1 MADENW
7 TVIKA
12 PSAAAAPA
20 EETWSVQG
28 PSGVRQERGF
38 LEKTG
43 DLLKRAQI
51 EGIGG
56 TIAYPALRAQG
67 WTPEQI
73 RQAKDDVLA
82 DLDAKDRADFEANPD
97 ESLIHKALTLKWL
110 PHIFATVGGQPEW
123 LLGGGGEGLARRLAY
138 AAGSAEAVDATT
150 QGIQNAQGMRD
161 GIDFQ
166 RINDIGAMTA
176 GLGTLFEGAGGLLRK
191 LKGAGA
197 DAGRV
202 MTPEEQAAHDA
213 LVEQA
218 VKANPNISVEE
229 LTALGVKNAEQVHAA
244 LQAGKPVG
252 KPGPVVETGRPGTV
266 ANNLDEFMQPKDVPV
281 YQPNTKGAKPT
292 NVANDAGTVE
302 LPPHPSVTIQAAAND
317 TGAYPPPEI
326 EIPVYKPSTK
336 DPDFLL
342 GPEGANDYTDPLA
355 VAPPESALTPQ
366 AEPPG
371 PKPLTP
377 PDPEAFVEP
386 VVSPNGKLVHE
397 VTSDTAKNK
406 SVYAHYTAEAGK
418 EPVKFGVLID
428 KGTGEATINI
438 NVDKIDTAPEHAGDY
453 GDKAVREGLKDVL
466 REYPE
471 ITSIGGIRK
480 RGAKGL
486 KDTEQKIP
494 AAVITRL
501 RNQIAKEDAAAA
513 EAAAT
518 KKALSTP
525 ANDGLTP
532 FEAEVQKRF
541 DERWP
546 QLQDEMQK
554 VHADKVAELVD
565 KESGPGSYEQA
576 MAKQKFGPVGEAA
589 VHIGKAVEAAD
600 AHINNEWLP
609 AQKAKIEAEV
619 RAEITPPTSP
629 PLTPQQAMEKAAAEL
644 RAKNAAERAAAEAD
658 TVLHGEGR
666 LATPIAE
673 GEVPKYAGSINLERM
688 DSTHAVDEIIAE
700 QAKSIPRDYVPNAE
714 TEARAAEMVG
724 EGVQSLLA
732 KNPNLK
738 DSPAH
743 LVALGN
749 LMLEAT
755 NRVVELKDAWR
766 AGKNSDADL
775 LAFQKAVLT
784 QRLLQE
790 RVNAS
795 AGSVARTLQA
805 LNIIRKGGGDYAKAL
820 AELGKTGEALASRD
834 SIDAFAQ
841 AIQGI
846 NDPAVISKVL
856 RDTTKKTLWDK
867 IMSVRYNMMLS
878 GPRTHFANNIGI
890 FSNVAGETM
899 AHAMAVVVGQGRRFS
914 PNAERVAARE
924 LAARVEG
931 AVSALVSGAA
941 WKNARKALNEGD
953 ILDATGKAEHQINGE
968 SSKMALVELPSRA
981 LNAEDEFWRT
991 IIHNSEIYGLA
1002 HRQALKEG
1010 LKGAEFKERVQD
1022 IIDNPT
1028 KAMVAEV
1035 ENTTHRILFRDKA
1048 SPLVDALQTAR
1059 RIKSKDHWTLKT
1071 IKGASQIVFP
1081 FLRTPDRLLMTPV
1094 RWSPLAGLDRHA
1106 KADFA
1111 AGGARAD
1118 IAKARIAMGTALA
1131 TWAAVKAF
1139 NGEIT
1144 GQGPQNYDKKQ
1155 ELMAGGWRPNSIRVG
1170 DEYRDISNLQPF
1182 SSYLTGV
1189 ATLVERAQ
1197 NGYESEASYA
1207 QKAKQLTGD
1216 IVAALGGNTWTR
1228 PVEDLAK
1235 VFTGSEAQSDAAFG
1249 NYAAN
1254 VANSFSPAFMR
1265 QANQAAGDQSVRAT
1279 TGDGSVG
1286 DKIIGKLA
1294 ASSPMNSSELPQKY
1308 DVYGQPM
1315 MREGSLGPDFLSN
1328 VNISS
1333 ISKDPTIRE
1342 LHRLAVLNPGKGAL
1356 VSPVDKNMEIPQ
1368 KYGGGR
1374 IKLDAG
1380 QEQEYQKLAGEY
1392 LTAYVRGK
1400 MEDGSWAKMTDEERM
1415 ADLGGRSGAVADA
1428 KAAARRDLFFEPID
1442 TTEWTVGQPK
1452 PAGQAGEAQ
1461 SNVEAMGA
1469 RVTSGNR
1476 TREEQQWLYDHY
1488 SGVAKPGTSRH
1499 EKDRAIDLVP
1509 SGRMTPQSVIQDLEN
1524 DGYVNVRVNTKK
1536 HGSGRHWHVQWDNRV
1551 TQ

>member
-1 MADENW
+1 MADEVW
-7 TVIKA
+7 TIGKA
-12 PSAAAAPA
+12 PTSPAAPA
-20 EETWSVQG
+20 EETWTLGG
-28 PSGVRQERGF
+28 PSGVQPQRG
-38 LEKTG
+38 
-43 DLLKRAQI
+43 LLDRAIDSYKRAAL
-51 EGIGG
+51 EGTGG
-56 TIAYPALRAQG
+56 TIARAAYRAAG
-67 WTPEQI
+67 YTPEQI
-73 RQAKDDVLA
+73 AAAQKAA
-82 DLDAKDRADFEANPD
+82 EAELDARMAEDPSWRPD
-97 ESLIHKALTLKWL
+97 ESFLEAAKSGRWISNLIGGAL
-110 PHIFATVGGQPEW
+110 GSPEYF
-123 LLGGGGEGLARRLAY
+123 LGGGGANAANRIARASV
-138 AAGSAEAVDATT
+138 AAG
-150 QGIQNAQGMRD
+150 
-161 GIDFQ
+161 GIDLANQ
-166 RINDIGAMTA
+166 ASRVHDQVQDEIDPNRINNTVAMTGVFG
-176 GLGTLFEGAGGLLRK
+176 GLGELGGALWSK

-244 LQAGKPVG
+244 LQAGAPVG

-281 YQPNTKGAKPT
+281 YQPNTKGVKPT
-292 NVANDAGTVE
+292 NVANDAEHTVVDDPNTPALE
-302 LPPHPSVTIQAAAND
+302 VGVTEDA
-317 TGAYPPPEI
+317 
-326 EIPVYKPSTK
+326 PV
-336 DPDFLL
+336 
-342 GPEGANDYTDPLA
+342 
-355 VAPPESALTPQ
+355 
-366 AEPPG
+366 G

-386 VVSPNGKLVHE
+386 QVSNSGRLVHE
-397 VTSDTAKNK
+397 VTSDTPTNK
-406 SVYAHYTAEAGK
+406 SVFAHFTAEEGK
-418 EPVKFGVLID
+418 APLTMGLLID
-428 KGTGEATINI
+428 KNTGKATINI
-438 NVDKIDTAPEHAGDY
+438 ETDKIGTAGDFANTH
-453 GDKAVREGLKDVL
+453 GTQAVKKGLEDVL
-466 REYPE
+466 DAYPE
-471 ITSIGGIRK
+471 ITEITGIRK
-480 RGAKGL
+480 TGAGGSKEITQGVSAKMVERIRAKMA
-486 KDTEQKIP
+486 KDN
-494 AAVITRL
+494 AAV
-501 RNQIAKEDAAAA
+501 AGDVDALLQ
-513 EAAAT
+513 EAT
-518 KKALSTP
+518 KASDHYNETY
-525 ANDGLTP
+525 G
-532 FEAEVQKRF
+532 
-541 DERWP
+541 
-546 QLQDEMQK
+546 
-554 VHADKVAELVD
+554 
-565 KESGPGSYEQA
+565 
-576 MAKQKFGPVGEAA
+576 KFS
-589 VHIGKAVEAAD
+589 
-600 AHINNEWLP
+600 NE
-609 AQKAKIEAEV
+609 
-619 RAEITPPTSP
+619 EITPAQSKAHDRDWDAKQRAFAKYLRAVGDEAEAVKTERDIINPTAAERKRAFGDMAPENDNYIDASTPEGMAAAMEQLGAKTTRPDQIPPFTPKTTGANPPRAANDVTEAASP
-629 PLTPQQAMEKAAAEL
+629 PLTPQQAMEKAPAEL
-644 RAKNAAERAAAEAD
+644 RAKTASERAQAEAD

-673 GEVPKYAGSINLERM
+673 GEVPKYAGSVNLERM
-688 DSTHAVDEIIAE
+688 DSEHAVDEIIAE
-700 QAKSIPRDYVPNAE
+700 QAKSIPKDYVPNEE
-714 TEARAAEMVG
+714 TEARAAEMLG
-724 EGVQSLLA
+724 MGINKL
-732 KNPNLK
+732 LK
-738 DSPAH
+738 DNPTLADRPGH
-743 LVALGN
+743 LIALGN

-790 RVNAS
+790 RFNAAAGS
-795 AGSVARTLQA
+795 AGRTLQA
-805 LNIIRKGGGDYAKAL
+805 LNIIRQGGGDYAKAL
-820 AELGKTGEALASRD
+820 ADLGKTGEALASRE

-899 AHAMAVVVGQGRRFS
+899 AHAMAAIVGQGRRFT

-1216 IVAALGGNTWTR
+1216 IVAALGGNTWTQ

-1342 LHRLAVLNPGKGAL
+1342 LHRLAVANPGKGAL

-1368 KYGGGR
+1368 RYGGGR

-1392 LTAYVRGK
+1392 LTAYVRGM

-1452 PAGQAGEAQ
+1452 PAGQVGEAQ

>member
-1 MADENW
+1 MADEVW
-7 TVIKA
+7 TIGKA
-12 PSAAAAPA
+12 PTSPAAPA
-20 EETWSVQG
+20 EETWTLGG
-28 PSGVRQERGF
+28 PSGVQPQRG
-38 LEKTG
+38 
-43 DLLKRAQI
+43 LLDRAVDAYKRAAL
-51 EGIGG
+51 EGTGG
-56 TIAYPALRAQG
+56 TIARAAYRAAG
-67 WTPEQI
+67 YTPEQI
-73 RQAKDDVLA
+73 AAAQKAA
-82 DLDAKDRADFEANPD
+82 EAELDARMAEDPSWRPD
-97 ESLIHKALTLKWL
+97 ESFLEAAKSGRWISNLIGGAL
-110 PHIFATVGGQPEW
+110 GSPEYF
-123 LLGGGGEGLARRLAY
+123 LGGGGANAANSVARASV
-138 AAGSAEAVDATT
+138 AAG
-150 QGIQNAQGMRD
+150 
-161 GIDFQ
+161 GIDLANQ
-166 RINDIGAMTA
+166 ASRVHDQVQEEIDPNRINNTVAMTGVFG
-176 GLGTLFEGAGGLLRK
+176 GLGELGGALWSK

-218 VKANPNISVEE
+218 IKANPNISVEE
-229 LTALGVKNAEQVHAA
+229 LTALGVINAEQVHAA

-292 NVANDAGTVE
+292 NVANDAEHTVVDDPNTAPLE
-302 LPPHPSVTIQAAAND
+302 VGVTD
-317 TGAYPPPEI
+317 
-326 EIPVYKPSTK
+326 
-336 DPDFLL
+336 
-342 GPEGANDYTDPLA
+342 EGVT
-355 VAPPESALTPQ
+355 S
-366 AEPPG
+366 
-371 PKPLTP
+371 PKATPLTP

-513 EAAAT
+513 EAAA
-518 KKALSTP
+518 KAAETP
-525 ANDGLTP
+525 AP
-532 FEAEVQKRF
+532 EAPV
-541 DERWP
+541 
-546 QLQDEMQK
+546 
-554 VHADKVAELVD
+554 V
-565 KESGPGSYEQA
+565 
-576 MAKQKFGPVGEAA
+576 GPVESA
-589 VHIGKAVEAAD
+589 
-600 AHINNEWLP
+600 P
-609 AQKAKIEAEV
+609 QPPRTAEEKF
-619 RAEITPPTSP
+619 R
-629 PLTPQQAMEKAAAEL
+629 QQAAAL

-673 GEVPKYAGSINLERM
+673 GEVPKYAGSVNLERM
-688 DSTHAVDEIIAE
+688 DSEHAVDEIIAE
-700 QAKSIPRDYVPNAE
+700 QAKSIPKDYVPNEE
-714 TEARAAEMVG
+714 TEARAAEMLG
-724 EGVQSLLA
+724 MGINKL
-732 KNPNLK
+732 LK
-738 DSPAH
+738 DNPTLADRPGH
-743 LVALGN
+743 LIALGN

-775 LAFQKAVLT
+775 LAFQKAVLS

-790 RVNAS
+790 RFNAAAGS
-795 AGSVARTLQA
+795 AGRTLQA
-805 LNIIRKGGGDYAKAL
+805 LNIIRQGGGDYAKAL
-820 AELGKTGEALASRD
+820 ADLGKTGEALASRE

-899 AHAMAVVVGQGRRFS
+899 AHAMAAVVGQGRRFA

-1216 IVAALGGNTWTR
+1216 IVAALGGNTWTQ

-1235 VFTGSEAQSDAAFG
+1235 VFTGSESQSDAAFG

-1294 ASSPMNSSELPQKY
+1294 ASSPVNSSELPQKY

-1342 LHRLAVLNPGKGAL
+1342 LHRLAVANPGKGAL